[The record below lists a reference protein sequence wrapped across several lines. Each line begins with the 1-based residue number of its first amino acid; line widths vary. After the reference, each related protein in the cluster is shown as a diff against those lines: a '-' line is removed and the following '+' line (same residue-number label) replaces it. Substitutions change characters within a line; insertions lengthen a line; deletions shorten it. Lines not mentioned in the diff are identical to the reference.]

1 VTRVD
6 EFAEALRSAITN
18 RGLGLERLREHLSQN
33 GVSVSLATLSYWQ
46 TGRSRPE
53 RKKSLQAVVHL
64 EHILQVPPG
73 HLSELLGPP
82 RPRGR
87 WLRKAPAPMSA
98 FWPEPSQVEHALDD
112 METRWDDQ
120 LIRVSQQDFVTIGA
134 DRTER
139 SFRSRQVLSASMNG
153 PDRWVVIMHVDEHDR
168 PLPVVRALK
177 NCEIGRLVQDEARGF
192 LVAEL
197 LFDKVLR
204 KGESIVI
211 EHELVNVAPCPLATH
226 YERKFRLPAR
236 EYVLEVTF
244 EGAPPV
250 SVVQLADNSAVDP
263 GSTLLDVA
271 LDVQPGVR
279 GFRWDWDLKVKQDV
293 KVTH

>member
-1 VTRVD
+1 MTSVD
-6 EFAEALRSAITN
+6 EFAEALRTAITN

-33 GVSVSLATLSYWQ
+33 GVSVSMATLSYWQ

-53 RKKSLQAVVHL
+53 RQKSLQAVVHL
-64 EHILQVPPG
+64 EHILQLPPG

-87 WLRKAPAPMSA
+87 WLRHAPAPMSA
-98 FWPEPSQVEHALDD
+98 FWPAPSPVEHALHDLD
-112 METRWDDQ
+112 TQWDDQ
-120 LIRVSQQDFVTIGA
+120 LLRVSQQDFVTIGA

-139 SFRSRQVLSASMNG
+139 VFRSRQVLSASMTG

-168 PLPVVRALK
+168 PLPLVNALK
-177 NCEIGRLVQDEARGF
+177 NCTVGQVVREPAEGL

-197 LFDKVLR
+197 LFERPLR
-204 KGESIVI
+204 KGESVVI
-211 EHELVNVAPCPLATH
+211 EHELVNQDPCPPATN
-226 YERKFRLPAR
+226 YERKFRLPTR

-244 EGAPPV
+244 EGDVPA
-250 SVVQLADNSAVDP
+250 SVTQLAD
-263 GSTLLDVA
+263 GSTVAPRHTLLDVA

-279 GFRWDWDLKVKQDV
+279 GFSWTW
-293 KVTH
+293 

>member
-1 VTRVD
+1 MD
-6 EFAEALRSAITN
+6 EFAEALRTAITN

-33 GVSVSLATLSYWQ
+33 GVSVSMATLSYWQ

-53 RKKSLQAVVHL
+53 RQKSLQAVVHL

-73 HLSELLGPP
+73 HLSDLLGSP
-82 RPRGR
+82 RSRGR
-87 WLRKAPAPMSA
+87 WLRRAPAPMSA
-98 FWPEPSQVEHALDD
+98 FWPSPLPVEHALHDLD
-112 METRWDDQ
+112 TQWDDQ

-139 SFRSRQVLSASMNG
+139 AFRSRQVLSASMNG
-153 PDRWVVIMHVDEHDR
+153 PDRWVVIMHVDDRDR

-177 NCEIGRLVQDEARGF
+177 DCQVGRVVQDPAQGL

-197 LFDKVLR
+197 LFDRVLR

-211 EHELVNVAPCPLATH
+211 EHELVNQAPCPPATN
-226 YERKFRLPAR
+226 YERTFRLPAR

-244 EGAPPV
+244 EGAPPA
-250 SVVQLADNSAVDP
+250 SVTQLAD
-263 GSTLLDVA
+263 GSSVAPRHTLLDVA
-271 LDVQPGVR
+271 LDVPPGVR
-279 GFRWDWDLKVKQDV
+279 GFQWSWE
-293 KVTH
+293 VTA